1 MEQQLARVSGTL
13 SRATDAAAQLPRRTD
28 LDFFCSINPELE
40 GQITDAGSFLGEL
53 LRKMHKWT
61 TGDDKDDDDEDDD
74 DPREFSRHLAAP
86 SAFSRVGDI
95 VDQLLER
102 ADTYL
107 DEYAGR
113 VPIRT
118 KENFA
123 TAAMDIPST
132 GRLPPHLENASI
144 EPPQRSFTT
153 KPDNRSG
160 VPWSRTLKY
169 GKPNATVPLGWRD
182 PSWDTTGLVSGVYG
196 TEGDPRLNPY
206 HVEIHQTK
214 TPRSAFDV
222 QHSEMPEPLTLE
234 NAASASN
241 GGTFKWVSTASE
253 VDELLAHLREDR
265 VKEIAVD
272 LEHNNKRSYL
282 GIVCLMQI
290 STRWGDWIV
299 DTLADEVREHAEVLN
314 NVFTS
319 PNKVLV
325 LHGADHDILWLQ
337 RDLGLYVTTLFDTY
351 HATNVLNMP
360 VHSLAYLLQ
369 RYVGFEAD
377 KRYQLA
383 DWRIRPLP
391 LEMLF
396 YARSDTH
403 SLLYIYDQ
411 LRTELLSVGGPHA
424 ISEVFER
431 SKGTASKVYVKLDW
445 DESGE
450 SRSGWRSLWLRRGGE
465 QARAAPEPRPLELL
479 NKEERLVRALHRWRD
494 QVAREQDEGPQH
506 ILSDQSLIFLAFRAP
521 ETAAETL
528 RVIPKSMV
536 IARSRSD
543 DITNVIVSESRA
555 WTADSR
561 KREEAA
567 QVQLDSMNTGA
578 DDDLGE
584 TIAPSSRQGIFGGD
598 STMSASGPSMF
609 AGMKSIDSGGTLRGS
624 GGHAPKSLFEL
635 PARLFHSAPAPASV
649 RNTLVNIRDE
659 CAQVLGGLFGAN
671 TQHKPAA
678 NRMITM
684 MGLDHVLGQS
694 RDKNDVMVKE
704 EIPAEERRENDV
716 KGDEAKQ
723 TNEIDASQEMP
734 ELSPQSQSQPQ
745 PQPQPQPKSLAP
757 KDTVVK
763 VSKKERW
770 GRDKKRQRK
779 GQDGP
784 QPKSVKREI
793 EPFDYASA
801 TSVIDAPTEQESTPA
816 PLPKPKS
823 VSTARPRSAKQ
834 KSDVRRG
841 NKSGTFAK

>member
-40 GQITDAGSFLGEL
+40 GQITDASSSLGEL
-53 LRKMHKWT
+53 LRKMHRWT
-61 TGDDKDDDDEDDD
+61 AGDDKDDDDEDDD
-74 DPREFSRHLAAP
+74 DPREFSRRLAAP
-86 SAFSRVGDI
+86 SAFSHVGDI

-182 PSWDTTGLVSGVYG
+182 PSWDTTGLVTGVYG
-196 TEGDPRLNPY
+196 AEGDPRLNPY
-206 HVEIHQTK
+206 HVEIQQTK
-214 TPRSAFDV
+214 IPRWVFDV
-222 QHSEMPEPLTLE
+222 QHSEMPESLNLE
-234 NAASASN
+234 NAASATS
-241 GGTFKWVSTASE
+241 GGTFKWVGTAAE
-253 VDELLAHLREDR
+253 LDELLAHLREDR

-299 DTLADEVREHAEVLN
+299 DTLADEVREHAEILN
-314 NVFTS
+314 KVFTS
-319 PNKVLV
+319 PKKVLV
-325 LHGADHDILWLQ
+325 FHGADHDILWLQ
-337 RDLGLYVTTLFDTY
+337 RDLGLYVTALFDTY

-403 SLLYIYDQ
+403 WLLYIYDQ
-411 LRTELLSVGGPHA
+411 LRAELLSMGGPHA
-424 ISEVFER
+424 VSDVFER
-431 SKGTASKVYVKLDW
+431 SKSTASKVYVKLDW

-521 ETAAETL
+521 ETTAETL

-567 QVQLDSMNTGA
+567 QAQLDSMNTET

-584 TIAPSSRQGIFGGD
+584 TVASSSRQGIFGGD

-609 AGMKSIDSGGTLRGS
+609 AGMKSIDSDGTLRGS
-624 GGHAPKSLFEL
+624 SGPAPKSLFEL
-635 PARLFHSAPAPASV
+635 PARLFHSSAPAPASV
-649 RNTLVNIRDE
+649 RSTLVNIRNE
-659 CAQVLGGLFGAN
+659 CAQILGGLFGAN
-671 TQHKPAA
+671 THQKPAA

-694 RDKNDVMVKE
+694 RDKSDAMVKE
-704 EIPAEERRENDV
+704 EIPAEEEHGDNDV
-716 KGDEAKQ
+716 EGDEAKR
-723 TNEIDASQEMP
+723 TNEIEAPQEELP
-734 ELSPQSQSQPQ
+734 ESSPR
-745 PQPQPQPKSLAP
+745 PQPKSLAP

-770 GRDKKRQRK
+770 SRDKKRQRK

-801 TSVIDAPTEQESTPA
+801 TSVLDAPTEQELTPA
-816 PLPKPKS
+816 PLPKTKL